1 VGLAMSKDSSGG
13 LEQESGNTSQES
25 YPTNKIEEGS
35 SISTAALPHNDLQA
49 DTMAVSTKPTR
60 TSTAW
65 AALFVGMLVLVVILV
80 FILENLATV
89 KIGFFGEHL
98 KLPLAVALLLAAIL
112 GGLVVFLL
120 GSIRMLQL
128 RQTVRRHH
136 RAHIAS

>member
-1 VGLAMSKDSSGG
+1 MSKDNPGVP
-13 LEQESGNTSQES
+13 EQESGNTSQES
-25 YPTNKIEEGS
+25 SPANKIEEGS
-35 SISTAALPHNDLQA
+35 SISTADLAHNDPQA
-49 DTMAVSTKPTR
+49 DTMAVPTRPTR

-65 AALFVGMLVLVVILV
+65 AALFVGMLVLIVILV

-120 GSIRMLQL
+120 GSIRILQL

-136 RAHIAS
+136 RAHTAS